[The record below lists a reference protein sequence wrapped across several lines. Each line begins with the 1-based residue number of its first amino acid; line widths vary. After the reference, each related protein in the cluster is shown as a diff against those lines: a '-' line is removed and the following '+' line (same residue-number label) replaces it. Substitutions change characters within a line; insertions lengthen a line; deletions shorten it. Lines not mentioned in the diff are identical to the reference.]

1 MLKISKLT
9 DYGTVVL
16 AHMARRPDRL
26 FSAAHLAQEL
36 GLPLS
41 TVRKLLKQMT
51 GAGLLYSSRGQR
63 GGYCL
68 TRPPQEISLV
78 EVLEA
83 LEGPLGVT
91 DCSLAPKLCGQEAT
105 CPIRNNWRGI
115 NGVIHGVL
123 QQVSLKQLASD
134 QTMGIGIEQAGGL

>member
-16 AHMARRPDRL
+16 AYMARRPDAL
-26 FSAAHLAQEL
+26 FSAVCLAQEL

-41 TVRKLLKQMT
+41 TVRKLLKQMA
-51 GAGLLYSSRGQR
+51 GAGLLDSSRGQR
-63 GGYCL
+63 GGYRL
-68 TRPPQEISLV
+68 TRPPQEISLA

-91 DCSLAPKLCGQEAT
+91 DCSQAPKLCSQEAI

-123 QQVSLKQLASD
+123 RQVSLQQLASD
-134 QTMGIGIEQAGGL
+134 QRIGVDQAGGL